1 MVTSIRNPTA
11 VVATETTL
19 GAGTLAWSTTTN
31 IYTENAAYAYTAVM
45 PSTGTLYGYYKLYD
59 STGYVGDLMNYGTI
73 PTALGWTTDTA
84 FTGALGLTVDKVN
97 NSSFGVGQYFMRG
110 TTKSLDIRTSGYGFA
125 IPAGSTILG
134 ASSRSK
140 QYFYSTTRVFRVDVV
155 ELTVSYELGGSQSP
169 SSNAYF
175 GGGPAM
181 FRCPTDLFNIL
192 KKPIWAQTSYSR
204 SFV

>member
-11 VVATETTL
+11 VIATETTL
-19 GAGTLAWSTTTN
+19 GGGTVMWASATN
-31 IYTENAAYAYTAVM
+31 IYTENAEYAITDAM

-73 PTALGWTTDTA
+73 PTTLEWTADTA
-84 FTGALGLTVDKVN
+84 FTGTLGLTVDKVN
-97 NSSFGVGQYFMRG
+97 DSSFGVGQYFRRG
-110 TTKSLDIRTSGYGFA
+110 TKKSKDIRTSSYGFT

-140 QYFYSTTRVFRVDVV
+140 HYFYSKTRVFRVDVV
-155 ELTVSYELGGSQSP
+155 ELTVSYELGGAQSP

-181 FRCPTDLFNIL
+181 FRCPTDLFNVL
-192 KKPIWAQTSYSR
+192 KKPIWAQTSRSR
-204 SFV
+204 SFI